1 MKFQAGQEAEKRPSS
16 RLRKEVLLNNSQ
28 YQKILE
34 LMLDLEKKIERRFT
48 ETQHETAKAIVN
60 ALDISQFKKEI
71 DDQIQSSASDLE
83 RKFDDIYSQ
92 RTIVVEDELD
102 K

>member
-1 MKFQAGQEAEKRPSS
+1 MKFQGAQEAEKRPSS
-16 RLRKEVLLNNSQ
+16 RLKKEVLLNNSQ

-34 LMLDLEKKIERRFT
+34 LMLDLEKKVERRFI
-48 ETQHETAKAIVN
+48 ETHQETAKAIVN

-71 DDQIQSSASDLE
+71 DDQIQSSAADLE
-83 RKFDDIYSQ
+83 QKFDNIYSQ
-92 RTIVVEDELD
+92 RTNVVEDELD